1 MPFTIISR
9 HDWPRNEIFTYY
21 LAQVPCQYS
30 MTVSMDITGLMLRKR
45 KLYPSMLYALATV
58 INRHEEFRMA
68 FSEDGTLGFYDRL
81 HPCYTVFHRETET
94 FSTLWTEYHSDYETF
109 LQAFRSDCERFK
121 DVKRFE
127 AKPQTPVNSFPV
139 SMIPWESFE
148 GFHLHLPRA
157 GKYFFPIVTMGK
169 YVEREGR
176 LLLPLALQVHH
187 AVCDGFHACRLTR
200 EVRELIADL

>member
-1 MPFTIISR
+1 MPFTIIPR

-21 LAQVPCQYS
+21 LTQVPCQYS

-94 FSTLWTEYHSDYETF
+94 FSRSGRNITPIMKPF
-109 LQAFRSDCERFK
+109 FRPS
-121 DVKRFE
+121 
-127 AKPQTPVNSFPV
+127 ATTANS
-139 SMIPWESFE
+139 SRM
-148 GFHLHLPRA
+148 
-157 GKYFFPIVTMGK
+157 
-169 YVEREGR
+169 
-176 LLLPLALQVHH
+176 
-187 AVCDGFHACRLTR
+187 
-200 EVRELIADL
+200 